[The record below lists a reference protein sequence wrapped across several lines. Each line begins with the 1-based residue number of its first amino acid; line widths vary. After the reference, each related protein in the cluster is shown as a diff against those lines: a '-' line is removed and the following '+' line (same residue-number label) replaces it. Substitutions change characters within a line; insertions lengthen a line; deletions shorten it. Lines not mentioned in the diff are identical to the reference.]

1 MNPIQIASL
10 MSYIEK
16 KSTVA
21 ALVDRTGLTRQT
33 IYKALR
39 ALERSKVA
47 RINHWHCDDFGRA
60 VEPVWMFG
68 SEPSEPRPRRSNA
81 QKQHAYRE
89 RLRIKQEKDDKA
101 GNAAMTFM
109 FNQVT
114 SAKAVAND

>member
-1 MNPIQIASL
+1 MNSKQIASL
-10 MSYIEK
+10 MGYIEK

-47 RINHWHCDDFGRA
+47 RINHWHCDDSGRA
-60 VEPVWMFG
+60 VEPVWTFG
-68 SEPSEPRPRRSNA
+68 SEPSEPRPRRTNA
-81 QKQHAYRE
+81 QKQRAYRE
-89 RLRIKQEKDDKA
+89 RRQKRYDQENKA